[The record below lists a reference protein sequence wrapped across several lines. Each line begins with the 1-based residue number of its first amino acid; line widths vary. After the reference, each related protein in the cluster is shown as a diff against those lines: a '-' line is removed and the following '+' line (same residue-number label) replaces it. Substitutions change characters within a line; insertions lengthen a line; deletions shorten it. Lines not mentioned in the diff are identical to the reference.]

1 MKVNT
6 AINKF
11 MEAVKLSFSENK
23 CNVIH
28 VGSKWESCN
37 ELKVH
42 SNKMHESRN
51 DKYLGDVINK
61 SGTQRGTIQT
71 RKNKGLGTVSQ
82 IVAIVNEAPLGHWRM
97 RSGML

>member
-51 DKYLGDVINK
+51 EKYL
-61 SGTQRGTIQT
+61 SSTHTI
-71 RKNKGLGTVSQ
+71 KDGLHGSS
-82 IVAIVNEAPLGHWRM
+82 I
-97 RSGML
+97 